1 MCHHTSLADALLRI
15 STHSPW
21 IFVCFM
27 NKAIRKDR
35 TELKGTMGFTGT
47 DDSVMSKC
55 IEYGMFINFGAGKRY
70 ECVLKE
76 NTPFRCIL
84 QHNISFFFCLIS
96 YIIPSF
102 FFDARCNVTNY
113 MNCLYIP
120 SERIV
125 RYSSPR

>member
-15 STHSPW
+15 STLSPW

-55 IEYGMFINFGAGKRY
+55 IEYGMFINFGAGKR
-70 ECVLKE
+70 CKIRVCPDRK
-76 NTPFRCIL
+76 
-84 QHNISFFFCLIS
+84 
-96 YIIPSF
+96 
-102 FFDARCNVTNY
+102 
-113 MNCLYIP
+113 
-120 SERIV
+120 
-125 RYSSPR
+125 YSLSADTSA